1 MSIVSLDSTNVT
13 SFQCQL
19 PSPAGV
25 RLEILPSLPTLTLLF
40 LPFTSHP
47 SMTGVDHLQSYG
59 EIITSFTRSTT
70 RYDRRV
76 VVYSWQDI
84 FGFLCL
90 WTAVSRIFHRSSFL
104 NDTLYTYA
112 TWAGVARENFT
123 TKSCNRAKENSGRH
137 YLTWANL
144 TITWLVRRA
153 RKHQNIVLC
162 MYPSLTCSATQ
173 IDDLAELL

>member
-1 MSIVSLDSTNVT
+1 LSAFI
-13 SFQCQL
+13 
-19 PSPAGV
+19 P
-25 RLEILPSLPTLTLLF
+25 PTLPAFSASCHHLQASDPKSSLHYQTLLSF
-40 LPFTSHP
+40 SLPFTSHP
-47 SMTGVDHLQSYG
+47 SITGFDHLQSYG

-76 VVYSWQDI
+76 VVCSWQDI

-112 TWAGVARENFT
+112 TWAGVARDKFT
-123 TKSCNRAKENSGRH
+123 KKSCNRAKENSRRH
-137 YLTWANL
+137 YLTRANL
-144 TITWLVRRA
+144 FITWLVRKA
-153 RKHQNIVLC
+153 PKHKNIVLC

-173 IDDLAELL
+173 IDDLAELP